1 MFLIKGDRFIPVR
14 CNEDSIQA
22 HLIINNCNEQ
32 SEGMIDDTSNSFK
45 KSSYQSLMLET
56 LLPKNENFTRN
67 RFLSFSYKNNNNNAY
82 NNPVD
87 QMKSLMDNKFITDR
101 TITQITPE
109 RILDAPNLIDD
120 YYLNLIDWSNT
131 NILAISLG
139 M

>member
-67 RFLSFSYKNNNNNAY
+67 RFLSFSYKNNNNAY